1 MPEALADPRTII
13 AIFTVFAGL
22 VSGWTYMRIK
32 LSTHDEK
39 IAAKGKAIETLAE
52 NVSTDRKE
60 SEERILTK
68 LKEMDEHFDGDI
80 IRLSKNQ
87 RTIFDKLDRF
97 ADSMGD
103 LRVVLTVMAGRM
115 GNPGNDKEL
124 IEMIRDIG
132 KKRNGR

>member
-1 MPEALADPRTII
+1 MESLSDIRTLVWLLI
-13 AIFTVFAGL
+13 AFASL
-22 VSGWTYMRIK
+22 VSGWTYMKAK
-32 LSTHDEK
+32 LSVHDEK
-39 IAAKGKAIETLAE
+39 IANKGKAI
-52 NVSTDRKE
+52 KE
-60 SEERILTK
+60 SEERVLIK
-68 LKEMDEHFDGDI
+68 LKEMDEHFEEDI
-80 IRLSKNQ
+80 TRLGRNQ
-87 RTIFDKLDRF
+87 KTIFDKLDRF